1 MIHMTDEIIS
11 QIKRNLSGNP
21 ELDRDYL
28 VSQLDF
34 YKDHEN
40 SYDIIK
46 EISRLIWQSLDF
58 YNEDDG
64 IYSKKTNVS
73 RILDEVIPLIENR
86 DKKAALEKLDSFMS
100 HFDDK
105 YEDQSIHK
113 ESDFNSNRSIREIQ
127 YMKYDENKLSRSPKS
142 YRNYPEKKSNRV
154 NWRKDVKIHK
164 LENNK
169 KEPSVKTE
177 YHSFLNPLEEIL
189 FYHYIGLEEELAFI
203 PFDEPLFDLYYIYGT
218 LLLENDDFSK
228 AEEYLLKALRINPV
242 SSKTILSLADIYKS
256 KTRTYNRFF
265 LYNVDALK
273 FAYKNEDIARA
284 YRNFGFFYVEENQ
297 LDIAAAF
304 YDFSLN
310 FNFNKQALAELEY
323 LKSRGIS
330 IEMNRKE
337 AERIIESKNIQIGV
351 NPFILDTLRFISAD
365 LENRKYYR
373 GALYFYRI
381 LYDLTKDNLILAKI
395 NSIQN
400 RI

>member
-1 MIHMTDEIIS
+1 MTEEIIS

-21 ELDRDYL
+21 DLDRDYL

-34 YKDHEN
+34 YKNHE
-40 SYDIIK
+40 SAYEIIK

-58 YNEDDG
+58 YIDDDSK
-64 IYSKKTNVS
+64 SKKTNVS
-73 RILDEVIPLIENR
+73 RILDEIIPLIENR
-86 DKKAALEKLDSFMS
+86 DKKTALEKLDNFIS
-100 HFDDK
+100 HFEDK
-105 YEDQSIHK
+105 YENEEIHK
-113 ESDFNSNRSIREIQ
+113 ESDFKSNRPITEIQ
-127 YMKYDENKLSRSPKS
+127 YMRYEENKLSRSPKS
-142 YRNYPEKKSNRV
+142 YNLNQKKSKV
-154 NWRKDVKIHK
+154 NWRKDVKI
-164 LENNK
+164 NK
-169 KEPSVKTE
+169 MSELDEEVPVLKE

-189 FYHYIGLEEELAFI
+189 FYKYIGLENDLAYI

-218 LLLENDDFSK
+218 LLLENDDFAK

-273 FAYKNEDIARA
+273 FAYRNKDIARA

-297 LDIAAAF
+297 LDIAAVF

-310 FNFNKQALAELEY
+310 FDFNKQAFRELEY
-323 LKSRGIS
+323 IKSRGINTE
-330 IEMNRKE
+330 INRKD
-337 AERIIESKNIQIGV
+337 AERIIKSKNIQVGA
-351 NPFILDTLRFISAD
+351 NPFILDTLKIICAD
-365 LENRKYYR
+365 LESRKHYN

>member
-1 MIHMTDEIIS
+1 MTKEIIN

-21 ELDRDYL
+21 DLDRDYL
-28 VSQLDF
+28 VSQLDY
-34 YKDHEN
+34 YKNHE
-40 SYDIIK
+40 SAYEIIK
-46 EISRLIWQSLDF
+46 EISGLIWQSLDF
-58 YNEDDG
+58 YHEENNEE
-64 IYSKKTNVS
+64 SKKTNVS

-86 DKKAALEKLDSFMS
+86 DKKTALEKLDNFMS
-100 HFDDK
+100 HFEDK
-105 YEDQSIHK
+105 YENEEIHK
-113 ESDFNSNRSIREIQ
+113 ESDFKSNRSITEIQ
-127 YMKYDENKLSRSPKS
+127 YMRYELNKLSRSPKS
-142 YRNYPEKKSNRV
+142 YNLNQKKSNRV
-154 NWRKDVKIHK
+154 NWRKDVKI
-164 LENNK
+164 NK
-169 KEPSVKTE
+169 MNKANDEEISVQKE

-189 FYHYIGLEEELAFI
+189 FYQYIGLEKELAYI
-203 PFDEPLFDLYYIYGT
+203 PFNEPLFDLYYIYGT
-218 LLLENDDFSK
+218 LLLENDDFAK

-297 LDIAAAF
+297 LDIAAVF

-310 FNFNKQALAELEY
+310 FDFNRQAFRELEY
-323 LKSRGIS
+323 LKSRGINTE
-330 IEMNRKE
+330 IDRKE
-337 AERIIESKNIQIGV
+337 AEIVIESKKIQVGA
-351 NPFILDTLRFISAD
+351 NPFILDTLKIICAD

-381 LYDLTKDNLILAKI
+381 LYDLTKDNHILGKI

>member
-1 MIHMTDEIIS
+1 M
-11 QIKRNLSGNP
+11 
-21 ELDRDYL
+21 
-28 VSQLDF
+28 
-34 YKDHEN
+34 
-40 SYDIIK
+40 
-46 EISRLIWQSLDF
+46 IWQSLDF
-58 YNEDDG
+58 YHEENNEE
-64 IYSKKTNVS
+64 SKKTNVS

-86 DKKAALEKLDSFMS
+86 DKKTALEKLDNFMS
-100 HFDDK
+100 HFEDK
-105 YEDQSIHK
+105 YENEEIHK
-113 ESDFNSNRSIREIQ
+113 ESDFKSNRPITEIQ
-127 YMKYDENKLSRSPKS
+127 YMRYELNKLSRSPKS
-142 YRNYPEKKSNRV
+142 YNLNQKKSNRV
-154 NWRKDVKIHK
+154 NWRKDVKI
-164 LENNK
+164 NK
-169 KEPSVKTE
+169 MNKANDEEISVQKE

-189 FYHYIGLEEELAFI
+189 FYQYIGLEKELAYI
-203 PFDEPLFDLYYIYGT
+203 PFNEPLFDLYYIYGT
-218 LLLENDDFSK
+218 LLLENDDFAK

-297 LDIAAAF
+297 LDIAAVF

-310 FNFNKQALAELEY
+310 FDFNRQAFRELEY
-323 LKSRGIS
+323 LKSRGINTE
-330 IEMNRKE
+330 IDRKD
-337 AERIIESKNIQIGV
+337 AENIIESKKIQVGV
-351 NPFILDTLRFISAD
+351 NPFILDTLRIICAD

-381 LYDLTKDNLILAKI
+381 LYDLTKDNHILGKI

>member
-1 MIHMTDEIIS
+1 MTKEIIN

-21 ELDRDYL
+21 DLDRDYL
-28 VSQLDF
+28 VSQLDY
-34 YKDHEN
+34 YKNHE
-40 SYDIIK
+40 SAYEIIK
-46 EISRLIWQSLDF
+46 EISGLIWQSLDF
-58 YNEDDG
+58 YHEENNEE
-64 IYSKKTNVS
+64 SKKTNVS
-73 RILDEVIPLIENR
+73 RILDDVIPLIENR
-86 DKKAALEKLDSFMS
+86 DKKTALEKLENFMS
-100 HFDDK
+100 HFEDK
-105 YEDQSIHK
+105 YENEEIHK
-113 ESDFNSNRSIREIQ
+113 ESDFKSNRSITEIQ
-127 YMKYDENKLSRSPKS
+127 YMRYELNKLSRSPKS
-142 YRNYPEKKSNRV
+142 YNLNQKKSNRV
-154 NWRKDVKIHK
+154 NWCKDVKI
-164 LENNK
+164 NK
-169 KEPSVKTE
+169 MNKANDEEISVQKE

-189 FYHYIGLEEELAFI
+189 FYQYIGLEKELAYI
-203 PFDEPLFDLYYIYGT
+203 PFNEPLFDLYYIYGT
-218 LLLENDDFSK
+218 LLLENDDFAK

-297 LDIAAAF
+297 LDIAAVF

-310 FNFNKQALAELEY
+310 FDFNRQAFRELEY
-323 LKSRGIS
+323 LKSRGINTE
-330 IEMNRKE
+330 IDRKD
-337 AERIIESKNIQIGV
+337 AENVIESKKIQVGV
-351 NPFILDTLRFISAD
+351 NPFILDTLRIICAD

-381 LYDLTKDNLILAKI
+381 LYDLTKDNHILGKI

>member
-1 MIHMTDEIIS
+1 MTKEIIN

-21 ELDRDYL
+21 DLDRDYL
-28 VSQLDF
+28 VSQLDY
-34 YKDHEN
+34 YKNHE
-40 SYDIIK
+40 SAYEIIK
-46 EISRLIWQSLDF
+46 EISGLIWQSLDF
-58 YNEDDG
+58 YHEENNEE
-64 IYSKKTNVS
+64 SKKTNVS

-86 DKKAALEKLDSFMS
+86 DKKTALEKLDNFMS
-100 HFDDK
+100 HFEDK
-105 YEDQSIHK
+105 YENEEIHK
-113 ESDFNSNRSIREIQ
+113 ESDFKSNRSITEIQ
-127 YMKYDENKLSRSPKS
+127 YMRYELNKLSRSPKS
-142 YRNYPEKKSNRV
+142 YNLNQKKSNRV
-154 NWRKDVKIHK
+154 NWRKDVKI
-164 LENNK
+164 NK
-169 KEPSVKTE
+169 MNKANDEEISVQKE

-189 FYHYIGLEEELAFI
+189 FYQYIGLEKELAYI
-203 PFDEPLFDLYYIYGT
+203 PFNEPLFDLYYIYGT
-218 LLLENDDFSK
+218 LLLENDDFAK

-297 LDIAAAF
+297 LDIAAVF

-310 FNFNKQALAELEY
+310 FDFNRQAFRELEY
-323 LKSRGIS
+323 LKSRGINTE
-330 IEMNRKE
+330 IDRKD
-337 AERIIESKNIQIGV
+337 AENVIESKKIQVGV
-351 NPFILDTLRFISAD
+351 NPFILDTLRIICAD

-381 LYDLTKDNLILAKI
+381 LYDLTKDNHILGKI